1 MSSWFQNRR
10 RPSAKISDTNLSSA
24 ILKDRHDNVLNDILN
39 LDTPAYI
46 NHSEALIKFP
56 SFSPANI
63 PTRNQS
69 RPSSWDLPSTPT
81 PLQRAHSPF
90 SYSSSSELIESPVL
104 AKKRLSLEWA
114 CENDTRKKKRIRT
127 GLELGLL
134 GQSLKPRTSRRIRPR
149 TDSRPLCPSPL
160 VRYNLPSVTAKI
172 SQVLS
177 LMGPEAKYLDE
188 NDIEAAIILIQ
199 MRGQKSIRRLTGRK
213 SV

>member
-10 RPSAKISDTNLSSA
+10 RPSAKISDTNPSSA
-24 ILKDRHDNVLNDILN
+24 ILLKDRHDNVLNDILN

-90 SYSSSSELIESPVL
+90 SYSSSSELIESPVFSKEASIIRMGL
-104 AKKRLSLEWA
+104 RERYTQEKAYPY
-114 CENDTRKKKRIRT
+114 RIRT
-127 GLELGLL
+127 
-134 GQSLKPRTSRRIRPR
+134 RTSR
-149 TDSRPLCPSPL
+149 T
-160 VRYNLPSVTAKI
+160 VT
-172 SQVLS
+172 
-177 LMGPEAKYLDE
+177 
-188 NDIEAAIILIQ
+188 
-199 MRGQKSIRRLTGRK
+199 
-213 SV
+213 